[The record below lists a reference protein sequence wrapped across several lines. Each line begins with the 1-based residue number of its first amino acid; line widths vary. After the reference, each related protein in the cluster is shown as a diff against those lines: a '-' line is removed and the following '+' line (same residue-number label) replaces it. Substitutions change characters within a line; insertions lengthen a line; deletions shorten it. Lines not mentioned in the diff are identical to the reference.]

1 MNIRNIKVKYKI
13 LLSFSLIIFMSIAYS
28 AINIMSI
35 NFLNESFKQVIDG
48 NTQKIIISYN
58 IRGDLTNTY
67 TALRN
72 ILISTDLEY
81 INSQKKILNDNI
93 NKYNV
98 DTNEYISI
106 ISNSDENQ
114 LYKDLE
120 STASPEL
127 KNLLDQVNNNK
138 FSSIDLNKEVEYQQ
152 KLRDLIQKN
161 IDWQVTHINEKKIE
175 VANLAHKITILTS
188 AIILLIILFSIC
200 VVILLSKGITK
211 PLLKIENLAE
221 RFSQYDF
228 STSINISSK
237 DEFGKTATALNKAQ
251 ENVKL
256 LIKSILKS
264 STNVTSL
271 SHDLYSTIEEMN
283 IKLEKIN
290 SSAENIM
297 NGTHE
302 LNASTQEVTASINEI
317 DLNINDLTQKSIDGS
332 TSANKFKERA
342 SEVQKNAHNAIED
355 SRYIYKEKESKIL
368 QAIEDG
374 KVVEDIKSMADII
387 SRIASQTNLLALNAA
402 IESARAGEYGKGF
415 SVVANEVRT
424 LSEQCTNAV
433 SSIQSTILHVQDA
446 FKSLSTNS
454 YDLLKFI
461 NENINNQFDHYLNT
475 GTQYYNDAEYVLTLS
490 ENLASM
496 SEEIT
501 ATISELNV
509 AIQSVSITAQKS
521 SEDTSLIRSSINDA
535 VNDMK
540 LVSKITGNQSELS
553 KQLNDIVQKFKI

>member
-13 LLSFSLIIFMSIAYS
+13 LLSFTLIIFMSIVYS
-28 AINIMSI
+28 VINIISI
-35 NFLNESFKQVIDG
+35 NFLNENFKQVIDG
-48 NTQKIIISYN
+48 NTQKIIIAYN

-72 ILISTDLEY
+72 LLISTDSEY
-81 INSQKKILNDNI
+81 INSQKKVLNDNI
-93 NKYNV
+93 NKFNT
-98 DTNEYISI
+98 DTDQYVSM
-106 ISNSDENQ
+106 ISNNGENQ

-120 STASPEL
+120 SNSSSEL
-127 KNLLDQVNNNK
+127 KNLLDQVNSNK
-138 FSSIDLNKEVEYQQ
+138 LSSIDLNKEIEYQQ

-175 VANLAHKITILTS
+175 VANLAHKIIIL
-188 AIILLIILFSIC
+188 AFVVILLIILFSIC

-211 PLLKIENLAE
+211 PLLKIENLAA
-221 RFSQYDF
+221 RLSKYDF
-228 STSINISSK
+228 STSINILTK
-237 DEFGKTATALNKAQ
+237 DEFGKTATALNEAQ

-256 LIKSILKS
+256 LIESILKN
-264 STNVTSL
+264 STTVNSL
-271 SHDLYSTIEEMN
+271 SLDIHSTIEEMN

-317 DLNINDLTQKSIDGS
+317 DFNINDLTQKSIDGS
-332 TSANKFKERA
+332 TNANKFKERA
-342 SEVQKNAHNAIED
+342 SEVQKNAHNAIEE

-387 SRIASQTNLLALNAA
+387 SGIASQTNLLALNAA
-402 IESARAGEYGKGF
+402 IESARAGEHGKGF
-415 SVVANEVRT
+415 SIVADEVRT

-433 SSIQSTILHVQDA
+433 SSIQSTILRVQDA

-454 YDLLKFI
+454 YDILKFI
-461 NENINNQFDHYLNT
+461 NENINNQFDQYLHT
-475 GTQYYNDAEYVLTLS
+475 GTQYYNDAEYVLTMS

-496 SEEIT
+496 SEELT
-501 ATISELNV
+501 ATIGQLNM
-509 AIQSVSITAQKS
+509 AIQSVSITTQKS
-521 SEDTSLIRSSINDA
+521 SEDTSLIKSSINDA
-535 VNDMK
+535 VNDIK
-540 LVSKITGNQSELS
+540 LVSKITEKQSEIS

>member
-13 LLSFSLIIFMSIAYS
+13 LLSFTLIIFMSIVYS
-28 AINIMSI
+28 VINIISI
-35 NFLNESFKQVIDG
+35 NFLNENFKQVIDG
-48 NTQKIIISYN
+48 NTQKIIIAYN

-72 ILISTDLEY
+72 ILISTDSEY
-81 INSQKKILNDNI
+81 INSQKKVLNDNI
-93 NKYNV
+93 NKFNT
-98 DTNEYISI
+98 DTDQYVSMIN
-106 ISNSDENQ
+106 NNDENQ

-120 STASPEL
+120 SNSSSEL

-138 FSSIDLNKEVEYQQ
+138 LSSIDLNKEIEYQQ

-175 VANLAHKITILTS
+175 VASLAHKIIIL
-188 AIILLIILFSIC
+188 AFVVILLIILFSIF

-211 PLLKIENLAE
+211 PLLKIENLAA
-221 RFSQYDF
+221 RLSKYDF
-228 STSINISSK
+228 STSINILAK
-237 DEFGKTATALNKAQ
+237 DEFGKTATALNEAQ

-256 LIKSILKS
+256 LIESILKNS
-264 STNVTSL
+264 ANVNSL
-271 SHDLYSTIEEMN
+271 SLDLHSTIEEMN

-317 DLNINDLTQKSIDGS
+317 DFNINDLTQKSIDGS
-332 TSANKFKERA
+332 TNANKFKERA

-387 SRIASQTNLLALNAA
+387 SVIASQTNLLALNAA
-402 IESARAGEYGKGF
+402 IESARAGEHGKGF
-415 SVVANEVRT
+415 SIVADEVRT

-433 SSIQSTILHVQDA
+433 SSIKSTILRVQDA

-454 YDLLKFI
+454 YDILKFI
-461 NENINNQFDHYLNT
+461 NENINNQFDQYLHT
-475 GTQYYNDAEYVLTLS
+475 GTQYYNDAEYVLSMS

-496 SEEIT
+496 SEEVT
-501 ATISELNV
+501 ATIGQLNM
-509 AIQSVSITAQKS
+509 AIQSVSITTQKS
-521 SEDTSLIRSSINDA
+521 SEDTSLIKSSINDA
-535 VNDMK
+535 VNDIK
-540 LVSKITGNQSELS
+540 IVSKITEKQSEIS

>member
-13 LLSFSLIIFMSIAYS
+13 LLSFTLIIFMSIVYS
-28 AINIMSI
+28 VINIISI
-35 NFLNESFKQVIDG
+35 NFLNENFKQVIDG
-48 NTQKIIISYN
+48 NTQKIIIAYN

-72 ILISTDLEY
+72 ILISTDSEY
-81 INSQKKILNDNI
+81 INSQKKVLNDNI
-93 NKYNV
+93 NKFNT
-98 DTNEYISI
+98 DTDQYVSMIN
-106 ISNSDENQ
+106 NNDENQ

-120 STASPEL
+120 SNSSSEL

-138 FSSIDLNKEVEYQQ
+138 LSSIDLNKEIEYQQ

-175 VANLAHKITILTS
+175 VANLAHKIIIL
-188 AIILLIILFSIC
+188 AFVVILLIILFSIF

-211 PLLKIENLAE
+211 PLLKIENLAA
-221 RFSQYDF
+221 RLSKYDF
-228 STSINISSK
+228 STSINILAK
-237 DEFGKTATALNKAQ
+237 DEFGKTATALNEAQ

-256 LIKSILKS
+256 LIESILKN
-264 STNVTSL
+264 STNVNSL
-271 SHDLYSTIEEMN
+271 SLDLHSTIEEMN

-317 DLNINDLTQKSIDGS
+317 DFNINDLTQKSIDGS
-332 TSANKFKERA
+332 TNANKFKERA

-387 SRIASQTNLLALNAA
+387 SVIASQTNLLALNAA
-402 IESARAGEYGKGF
+402 IESARAGEHGKGF
-415 SVVANEVRT
+415 SIVADEVRT

-433 SSIQSTILHVQDA
+433 SSIKSTILRVQDA

-454 YDLLKFI
+454 YDILKFI
-461 NENINNQFDHYLNT
+461 NENINNQFDQYLHT
-475 GTQYYNDAEYVLTLS
+475 GTQYYNDAEYVLAMS

-496 SEEIT
+496 SEEVT
-501 ATISELNV
+501 ATIGQLNM
-509 AIQSVSITAQKS
+509 AIQSVSITTQKS
-521 SEDTSLIRSSINDA
+521 SEDTSLIKSSINDA
-535 VNDMK
+535 VNDIK
-540 LVSKITGNQSELS
+540 LVSKITEKQSEIS

>member
-13 LLSFSLIIFMSIAYS
+13 LLSFTLIIFMSIVYS
-28 AINIMSI
+28 VINIISI
-35 NFLNESFKQVIDG
+35 NFLNENFKQVIDG
-48 NTQKIIISYN
+48 NTQKIIIAYN

-72 ILISTDLEY
+72 ILISTDSEY
-81 INSQKKILNDNI
+81 INSQKKVLNDNI
-93 NKYNV
+93 NKFNT
-98 DTNEYISI
+98 DTDQYVSMIN
-106 ISNSDENQ
+106 NNDENQ

-120 STASPEL
+120 SNSSSEL

-138 FSSIDLNKEVEYQQ
+138 LSSIDLNKEIEYQQ

-175 VANLAHKITILTS
+175 VANLAHKIIIL
-188 AIILLIILFSIC
+188 AFVVILLIILFSIF

-211 PLLKIENLAE
+211 PLLKIENLAA
-221 RFSQYDF
+221 RLSKYDF
-228 STSINISSK
+228 STSINILAK
-237 DEFGKTATALNKAQ
+237 DEFGKTATALNEAQ

-256 LIKSILKS
+256 LIESILKN
-264 STNVTSL
+264 STNVNSL
-271 SHDLYSTIEEMN
+271 SLDLHSTIEEMN

-317 DLNINDLTQKSIDGS
+317 DFNINDLTQKSIDGS
-332 TSANKFKERA
+332 TNANKFKERA

-387 SRIASQTNLLALNAA
+387 SVIASQTNLLALNAA
-402 IESARAGEYGKGF
+402 IESARAGEHGKGF
-415 SVVANEVRT
+415 SIVADEVRT

-433 SSIQSTILHVQDA
+433 SSIKSTILRVQDA

-454 YDLLKFI
+454 YDILKFI
-461 NENINNQFDHYLNT
+461 NENINNQFDQYLHT
-475 GTQYYNDAEYVLTLS
+475 GTQYYNDAEYVLAMS

-496 SEEIT
+496 SEEVT
-501 ATISELNV
+501 ATIGQLNM
-509 AIQSVSITAQKS
+509 AIQSVSITTQKS
-521 SEDTSLIRSSINDA
+521 SEDTSLIKSSINDA
-535 VNDMK
+535 VNDIK
-540 LVSKITGNQSELS
+540 IVSKITEKQSEIS